1 MAAGYLDPAERG
13 YLAKCQRRANE
24 LGLADRFQYVGELDR
39 AAKIAFLR
47 GLDVFCL
54 PTDYR
59 ESKGLSVYEA
69 WAAGVPAVLPA
80 HGAFP
85 EMVAATSGGLL
96 YPPGDIDAL
105 AEQLGMLLQSS
116 DRRRDLG
123 DSARAA
129 VFAHHSAAALA
140 ARTQEWYRGLMTN
153 VE

>member
-1 MAAGYLDPAERG
+1 MAGYLDPAKRD
-13 YLAKCQRRANE
+13 YLARCQRRASE
-24 LGLADRFQYVGELDR
+24 LDLTDRFQYIGELNR
-39 AAKIAFLR
+39 PAKVEFLL
-47 GLDVFCL
+47 GLDIFCL

-105 AEQLGMLLQSS
+105 AEQLGSLLRSS

-129 VFAHHSAAALA
+129 VFASHSAAALA